1 MVSNTLLSNTP
12 IIWIPARISSEA
24 SVCHFFPSSS
34 SSSTLSSSRHETLIP
49 RGEKRRRRGE
59 KRKGGDNGFLPPLHP
74 PFPERA
80 GTHLF
85 AFPSNLF
92 FSSPPFFVWTARA
105 GNQVGP
111 AEFIYFY
118 EGRGNWRNRCESGGG
133 GGRCSRWLM
142 PTLPSCADVGGG
154 FSLRLKSVIIAPK
167 TAVYHH
173 SQASGRVEGTRIHQC
188 WCCFPSKC
196 IVQNWPTK
204 FHHFFNI
211 WWISPRTSL

>member
-1 MVSNTLLSNTP
+1 MG
-12 IIWIPARISSEA
+12 
-24 SVCHFFPSSS
+24 FFPPFI
-34 SSSTLSSSRHETLIP
+34 LHFP
-49 RGEKRRRRGE
+49 RAR
-59 KRKGGDNGFLPPLHP
+59 
-74 PFPERA
+74 
-80 GTHLF
+80 THLF

-118 EGRGNWRNRCESGGG
+118 GGRGNWRNRCESGGGGGG

-173 SQASGRVEGTRIHQC
+173 QSLTGQRKSGGNKNSPMLLL
-188 WCCFPSKC
+188 FPLKMHYSELAD
-196 IVQNWPTK
+196 Q
-204 FHHFFNI
+204 
-211 WWISPRTSL
+211 ISPLF

>member
-34 SSSTLSSSRHETLIP
+34 SSSTLSSSRHETPIP

-59 KRKGGDNGFLPPLHP
+59 KWKGGDNGFLPPLHP
-74 PFPERA
+74 PFPESEN
-80 GTHLF
+80 TLICISKQF
-85 AFPSNLF
+85 ILL
-92 FSSPPFFVWTARA
+92 SSPPFFVWTARA

-118 EGRGNWRNRCESGGG
+118 GGRGNWRNRCESGGE

-173 SQASGRVEGTRIHQC
+173 QSLTGQRKSGGNKNSPMLLL
-188 WCCFPSKC
+188 FPLKMHYSELAD
-196 IVQNWPTK
+196 Q
-204 FHHFFNI
+204 
-211 WWISPRTSL
+211 ISPLF